1 MLPEGEN
8 RSGDATGV
16 ANTVLKEFYVEGERI
31 SMAESGSAKGKKRQ
45 TKRDNITTQEFVE
58 FFNKPGTKS
67 DGAIRALI
75 VQAAT
80 ISTNQAIRLNALNKS
95 TDTIST
101 IALVGDGKSA
111 VMFSKK

>member
-16 ANTVLKEFYVEGERI
+16 ANTVLGEFYIKGERI
-31 SMAESGSAKGKKRQ
+31 SMAESGTGKGKISQ
-45 TKRDNITTQEFVE
+45 TKRDNITKEEFVE

-75 VQAAT
+75 TQAAT
-80 ISTNQAIRLNALNKS
+80 ISANQAIRLNAINKA
-95 TDTIST
+95 TDPIST
-101 IALVGDGKSA
+101 IA
-111 VMFSKK
+111 